1 MAESILVVS
10 STIKFYNSILPL
22 LKKTGNGED
31 LHALTVT
38 DAKRIL
44 MTSNISAIIINC
56 PLKDEYGLDFATEL
70 SSKQNCAVLVFVNS
84 EFLEKAKEKCQQ
96 TSVLLLGKP
105 TSAEIISNTLPLL
118 LGLAKK
124 LKSILRESPENKDKT
139 EQLKLQGHAKLIL
152 ISSFGMSEEQA
163 HKYIEKR
170 AMEFRKTKSEIAKS
184 IITAYGNR

>member
-22 LKKTGNGED
+22 LKKNGNGED

-44 MTSNISAIIINC
+44 MTNNISAIIINC

>member
-22 LKKTGNGED
+22 LKKNGNGED

-44 MTSNISAIIINC
+44 MTNNISAIIINC

-70 SSKQNCAVLVFVNS
+70 SSKQNYAVLVFVNS